1 MKSRTYATALVL
13 GLSLALLVTFT
24 PVLAHPYWGGET
36 GEQVIPPWM
45 GDYEDMPYWGDNETF
60 LMPHWY
66 NNGTI
71 PEGYYNEDG
80 VFCPGPYGGYLETPE
95 GGDAPVYPRGGYGC
109 GAGGRGYRSG
119 SSYSPRAPTR
129 WSG

>member
-36 GEQVIPPWM
+36 GEQVVPPWM
-45 GDYEDMPYWGDNETF
+45 GDYEDMPCWGDNEIF
-60 LMPHWY
+60 LMPRWY

-80 VFCPGPYGGYLETPE
+80 
-95 GGDAPVYPRGGYGC
+95 DAPVYPRGGYGC
-109 GAGGRGYRSG
+109 GASGRGYRGG
-119 SSYSPRAPTR
+119 SSYSPRGPTR